1 MLREGN
7 VTTDKLNMNLQ
18 LLAGEGE
25 GEPSDTPLETED
37 KGQEQDAPAKKDKD
51 GKLYTEDEI
60 NKIIEKR
67 LAREKKKAEQEKKEA
82 EKLASMSEA
91 EKQKALFE
99 KERAEFEKEKAEFE
113 AQKLL
118 NETMK
123 QLSAKGL
130 SIEFAELLATGDA
143 ESTLENIN
151 KFEVNFNKAVEAR
164 VTERLKGNVPKAP
177 STAQTGE
184 MTKEQFKK
192 LNILQ
197 KQALL
202 RDKPDLFKELSKK

>member
-1 MLREGN
+1 MINEGN
-7 VTTDKLNMNLQ
+7 VTNKLNMNLQ

-25 GEPSDTPLETED
+25 GEPSDTPLEGED
-37 KGQEQDAPAKKDKD
+37 KGQEQNPPAKDKD
-51 GKLYTEDEI
+51 KEQKLYTEEDI

-67 LAREKKKAEQEKKEA
+67 LAREKKKAEQERKEA

-99 KERAEFEKEKAEFE
+99 KERALFEKEKAEFE

-123 QLSAKGL
+123 QLSSKGL
-130 SIEFAELLATGDA
+130 SVEFAELLTTKDA
-143 ESTLENIN
+143 ETTLENIN
-151 KFEVNFNKAVEAR
+151 KFETNFNKAVEAR
-164 VTERLKGNVPKAP
+164 VAERLKGTIPKAP
-177 STAQTGE
+177 STAQAGE

-202 RDKPDLFKELSKK
+202 REKPDLFKELSKK